1 MYLIDMFTRQDYQS
15 EYDYE
20 CYHLFWGKLYK
31 GLTKI
36 SKYTNVNMALTGSVT
51 KWFNRKGFGFIN
63 VVSSDNEHTGND
75 LFVHLSG
82 INVSND
88 GYKCLYPG
96 EYVSFDLGSGRD
108 GRPACV
114 NVTGVLGGPLLTEH
128 PDYRYKYFSRVSRKG
143 RDDQADD
150 APSSTADTGDAGAN
164 DGDDGEDG
172 EDENDPEQQ

>member
-1 MYLIDMFTRQDYQS
+1 MFARQDYQS

-63 VVSSDNEHTGND
+63 VVSSDSEHTGND

-128 PDYRYKYFSRVSRKG
+128 PDYRYKYFSRVSRKD
-143 RDDQADD
+143 RDDTQGQGDD
-150 APSSTADTGDAGAN
+150 VPSSTDDVENVADPGV
-164 DGDDGEDG
+164 DGDDG

>member
-1 MYLIDMFTRQDYQS
+1 
-15 EYDYE
+15 
-20 CYHLFWGKLYK
+20 
-31 GLTKI
+31 
-36 SKYTNVNMALTGSVT
+36 MALTGSVT

-128 PDYRYKYFSRVSRKG
+128 PEFRYKYFSRVSRNEREQ
-143 RDDQADD
+143 RDSRDEQATPVETAADTPTEETVADSGEDDGADD
-150 APSSTADTGDAGAN
+150 
-164 DGDDGEDG
+164 
-172 EDENDPEQQ
+172 NDPEQQ

>member
-1 MYLIDMFTRQDYQS
+1 
-15 EYDYE
+15 
-20 CYHLFWGKLYK
+20 
-31 GLTKI
+31 
-36 SKYTNVNMALTGSVT
+36 MALTGSVT

-128 PDYRYKYFSRVSRKG
+128 PDYRYKYFSRVSRKD
-143 RDDQADD
+143 RDEQADD
-150 APSSTADTGDAGAN
+150 APSSTTDAGDTVVN
-164 DGDDGEDG
+164 DDDDG

>member
-1 MYLIDMFTRQDYQS
+1 MFTRQDYQS

-20 CYHLFWGKLYK
+20 CYHLFRGKLYK

-63 VVSSDNEHTGND
+63 VVSSDSEHTGND

-128 PDYRYKYFSRVSRKG
+128 PDYRYKYFSRVSRKD
-143 RDDQADD
+143 RDDTQGQADD
-150 APSSTADTGDAGAN
+150 APSSTTDDVVNDGDAGVDED
-164 DGDDGEDG
+164 DGDD
-172 EDENDPEQQ
+172 DENDPEQQ

>member
-1 MYLIDMFTRQDYQS
+1 
-15 EYDYE
+15 
-20 CYHLFWGKLYK
+20 
-31 GLTKI
+31 
-36 SKYTNVNMALTGSVT
+36 MALTGSVT
-51 KWFNRKGFGFIN
+51 KWFNRKGYGFIN
-63 VVSSDNEHTGND
+63 VVSSDSEHTGND

-128 PDYRYKYFSRVSRKG
+128 PDYRYKYFSRVSRKD

-150 APSSTADTGDAGAN
+150 APSSTADTGDAVVNDDGG
-164 DGDDGEDG
+164 DGDDDG

>member
-1 MYLIDMFTRQDYQS
+1 
-15 EYDYE
+15 
-20 CYHLFWGKLYK
+20 
-31 GLTKI
+31 
-36 SKYTNVNMALTGSVT
+36 MALTGSVT

-128 PDYRYKYFSRVSRKG
+128 PDYRYKYFSRTSRKD
-143 RDDQADD
+143 RDEQADD
-150 APSSTADTGDAGAN
+150 APSSTTDAGDAGDA
-164 DGDDGEDG
+164 GEDG

>member
-1 MYLIDMFTRQDYQS
+1 
-15 EYDYE
+15 
-20 CYHLFWGKLYK
+20 
-31 GLTKI
+31 
-36 SKYTNVNMALTGSVT
+36 MALTGSVT

-75 LFVHLSG
+75 LFIHLSG

-128 PDYRYKYFSRVSRKG
+128 PEFRYKYFSRVSRND
-143 RDDQADD
+143 RDDRNEQADD
-150 APSSTADTGDAGAN
+150 APSSATDDVTDAGDDVADNGEN
-164 DGDDGEDG
+164 DGA
-172 EDENDPEQQ
+172 DENDPEQQ

>member
-1 MYLIDMFTRQDYQS
+1 
-15 EYDYE
+15 
-20 CYHLFWGKLYK
+20 
-31 GLTKI
+31 
-36 SKYTNVNMALTGSVT
+36 MALTGSVT
-51 KWFNRKGFGFIN
+51 KWFNRKGYGFIN
-63 VVSSDNEHTGND
+63 VVSSDSEHTGND

-128 PDYRYKYFSRVSRKG
+128 PDYRYKYFSRVSRKD
-143 RDDQADD
+143 RDEHGDD
-150 APSSTADTGDAGAN
+150 APSSTADTGDAVVNEDA
-164 DGDDGEDG
+164 GDDG

>member
-1 MYLIDMFTRQDYQS
+1 
-15 EYDYE
+15 
-20 CYHLFWGKLYK
+20 
-31 GLTKI
+31 
-36 SKYTNVNMALTGSVT
+36 MALTGSVT

-63 VVSSDNEHTGND
+63 VVSSDSEHTGND

-128 PDYRYKYFSRVSRKG
+128 PDYRYKYFSRVSRND
-143 RDDQADD
+143 RDDRQQGDD
-150 APSSTADTGDAGAN
+150 APSSTADTGDAVVN
-164 DGDDGEDG
+164 DDDGDDGDDG

>member
-1 MYLIDMFTRQDYQS
+1 
-15 EYDYE
+15 
-20 CYHLFWGKLYK
+20 
-31 GLTKI
+31 
-36 SKYTNVNMALTGSVT
+36 MALTGSVT

-96 EYVSFDLGSGRD
+96 EYVSFDLGTGRD

-114 NVTGVLGGPLLTEH
+114 NVTGVLGGPLLTEN
-128 PDYRYKYFSRVSRKG
+128 PDYRYKYFSRVSRND
-143 RDDQADD
+143 RQEQVDD
-150 APSSTADTGDAGAN
+150 APSSTTDAGDTVVN
-164 DGDDGEDG
+164 DDDGEDG

>member
-1 MYLIDMFTRQDYQS
+1 
-15 EYDYE
+15 
-20 CYHLFWGKLYK
+20 
-31 GLTKI
+31 
-36 SKYTNVNMALTGSVT
+36 MALTGSVT

-128 PDYRYKYFSRVSRKG
+128 PDYRYKYFSRVSRND
-143 RDDQADD
+143 RQEQADD
-150 APSSTADTGDAGAN
+150 APSSTTDAGDTIVN
-164 DGDDGEDG
+164 DDDDG